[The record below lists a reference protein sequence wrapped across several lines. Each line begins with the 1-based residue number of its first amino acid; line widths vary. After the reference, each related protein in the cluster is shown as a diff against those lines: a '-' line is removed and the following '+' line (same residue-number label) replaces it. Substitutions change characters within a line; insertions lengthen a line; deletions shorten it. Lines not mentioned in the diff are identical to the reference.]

1 MSSRSLMQFGAYTF
15 VETRRD
21 PAPGEPV
28 DVDQN
33 FANVLEQIALADRV
47 GLDVF
52 GLGEHHRPDYAVS
65 APAVVLAA
73 AAARTR
79 RIRLT
84 SAVTVLSSDDPVR
97 VYQQFATLDL
107 ISGGRAEIMAGRGSF
122 IESFPL
128 FGYDLNDYDALFA
141 EKLDL
146 LLAIRAEPQITWKG
160 RHRPPLVRLGLYPRA
175 LQQPLPVGIPPGGT
189 PQSVAR
195 AGALGLPLAI
205 AIIGGEP
212 ARFGPLAELYRE
224 AGRRAGVAPDQPAG
238 GVNGHGSLADTT
250 EAAVDAFFAPYA
262 EVMSRVGRERGWPPL
277 SRAQFDQGREPRG
290 HLMVGTPDEAI
301 AKILAQHEVFGH
313 QRYLMQMSVGDQPQ
327 AAILRSIELLGT
339 VVAPKVR
346 AELAKREV
354 FRLKTGNNA
363 IELGFGE
370 G

>member
-1 MSSRSLMQFGAYTF
+1 MQFGAFTF

-21 PAPGEPV
+21 PRTGEPV
-28 DVDQN
+28 DVDQT
-33 FANVLEQIALADRV
+33 FANVLEQIELADRV
-47 GLDVF
+47 GLEVF
-52 GLGEHHRPDYAVS
+52 GLGEHHRADYAVS

-73 AAARTR
+73 AAARTN

-97 VYQQFATLDL
+97 VYQQFTTLDL

-128 FGYDLNDYDALFA
+128 FGHDLNDYDALFA

-146 LLAIRAEPQITWKG
+146 LLKIRAKPEVVWNG
-160 RHRPPLVRLGLYPRA
+160 RHRPPLNGERVYPRA
-175 LQQPLPVGIPPGGT
+175 LQEPLPVWIASGGT

-195 AGALGLPLAI
+195 AGMLALPLAI

-224 AGRRAGVAPDQPAG
+224 AGRRAGVAPDKLVVG
-238 GVNGHGSLADTT
+238 INGHGFLADTT
-250 EAAVDAFFAPYA
+250 EAAVEAFFAPYA
-262 EVMSRVGRERGWPPL
+262 EVMSRIGRERGWPPL
-277 SRAQFDQGREPRG
+277 TRAQFDQGRGLRG

-313 QRYLMQMSVGDQPQ
+313 ERHLMQMQVGAQPQ
-327 AAILRSIELLGT
+327 DAILRSIELLGT
-339 VVAPKVR
+339 VLAPKVR
-346 AELAKREV
+346 AELGKAKV
-354 FRLKTGNNA
+354 PG
-363 IELGFGE
+363 
-370 G
+370 